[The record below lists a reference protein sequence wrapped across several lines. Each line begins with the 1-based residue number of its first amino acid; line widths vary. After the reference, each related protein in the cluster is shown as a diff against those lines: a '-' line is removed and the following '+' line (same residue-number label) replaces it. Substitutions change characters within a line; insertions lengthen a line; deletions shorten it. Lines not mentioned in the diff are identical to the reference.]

1 MRRFFEG
8 IEQLAIDVIM
18 ERRGGK
24 RAALLRAILYEASR
38 IWRKIVETRLFLYR
52 SYLLRQHLLGC
63 PVISIGNLTMGG
75 TGKTPIVEKLARE
88 LTEHGRHVAVL
99 SRGYKSVPK
108 PLFKRLL
115 ARLKQHQDFFAP
127 RVVSDGGALLL
138 DSKTAGDE
146 PFMLAKNLKKVAVLV
161 DRDRVKSGLYA
172 IEHLGSDL
180 LLLDD
185 GFQYLKLRHR
195 FDIVLIDREAP
206 FGNEFL
212 IPRGTL
218 REPPEHLRR
227 ATHIII
233 TKCNGS
239 DLSLL
244 HERIKK
250 FNRTAEVIE
259 CAHRPVELCNMIT
272 GEKLPLSHLKDLKI
286 GVLSGI
292 ASPESFEQG
301 LRKLGA
307 DLALTQSYTDHHR
320 YSRQE
325 IERFLSR
332 CRRRGLTI
340 AITTEKDA
348 VRIPRLSNI
357 EIPIYY
363 LRIEI
368 EILKGKEIWDR
379 MVKRFAGEK
388 DGYMLHTAR
397 EAVLD

>member
-1 MRRFFEG
+1 MRRFFES
-8 IEQLAIDVIM
+8 IEQLAVDVIL

-24 RAALLRAILYEASR
+24 RASFLRAILYQASR
-38 IWRKIVETRLFLYR
+38 LYRKIVEARLFLYR
-52 SYLLRQHLLGC
+52 SHLLRQHLLGC

-88 LTEHGRHVAVL
+88 LTERGRHVAIL

-108 PLFKRLL
+108 PFLKRLL
-115 ARLKQHQDFFAP
+115 GRLNQHQDFFAP
-127 RVVSDGGALLL
+127 RIVSEGGALLL
-138 DSKTAGDE
+138 DSRTAGDE

-172 IEHLGSDL
+172 IERLGSDL

-185 GFQYLKLRHR
+185 GLQYLKLRHR
-195 FDIVLIDREAP
+195 FDLVLIDREAP

-244 HERIKK
+244 HERIRK
-250 FNRTAEVIE
+250 FNRTAEIIE

-272 GEKLPLSHLKDLKI
+272 GETLPLSHLRDLKV

-307 DLALTQSYTDHHR
+307 DLAFTQSYADHHR
-320 YSRQE
+320 YSRRE

-332 CRRRGLTI
+332 CRRRGLTV
-340 AITTEKDA
+340 ALTTEKDA
-348 VRIPRLSNI
+348 VRIPRLSQT
-357 EIPIYY
+357 EVPIYY

-368 EILKGKEIWDR
+368 EILKGKEIWDK
-379 MVKRFAGEK
+379 MVKRFAGQ
-388 DGYMLHTAR
+388 
-397 EAVLD
+397 EAT

>member
-1 MRRFFEG
+1 MRRFFEN

-18 ERRGGK
+18 DRRGGK
-24 RAALLRAILYEASR
+24 RATILRATLYQASR
-38 IWRKIVETRLFLYR
+38 LYRKIVEARLFLYR
-52 SYLLRQHLLGC
+52 SSFFRQHLLGC

-88 LTEHGRHVAVL
+88 LSERGRHIAIL

-108 PLFKRLL
+108 PLVKRLV
-115 ARLKQHQDFFAP
+115 ARLKKHEHFFAP
-127 RVVSDGGALLL
+127 RVVSEGGALLL
-138 DSKTAGDE
+138 DSRTAGDE

-185 GFQYLKLRHR
+185 GLQYLKLRHR

-233 TKCNGS
+233 TKCNGT

-244 HERIKK
+244 YERIRK
-250 FNRTAEVIE
+250 FNRTAEIIE

-272 GEKLPLSHLKDLKI
+272 GETLPLSHLKNLKI

-292 ASPESFEQG
+292 ASPQSFEQG
-301 LRKLGA
+301 LRRLGA
-307 DLALTQSYTDHHR
+307 DLILTQSYADHHR

-325 IERFLSR
+325 IERFIAR
-332 CRRRGLTI
+332 CRRRDLSMI
-340 AITTEKDA
+340 LTTEKDA

-357 EIPIYY
+357 EVPIYY

-368 EILKGKEIWDR
+368 EILKGKEIWEK
-379 MVKRFAGEK
+379 MVDRFAGSSFCLGSK
-388 DGYMLHTAR
+388 K
-397 EAVLD
+397 

>member
-1 MRRFFEG
+1 MRRFFES
-8 IEQLAIDVIM
+8 IEQLAYDVIM

-24 RAALLRAILYEASR
+24 RAALLRALLNQASR
-38 IWRKIVETRLFLYR
+38 LYRKIVETRLFLYR
-52 SYLLRQHLLGC
+52 SHFLKQHLLGC

-88 LTEHGRHVAVL
+88 LIEHGRRVAIL

-115 ARLKQHQDFFAP
+115 ARIKQHQNFFAP
-127 RVVSDGGALLL
+127 RIVSEGGALLL
-138 DSKTAGDE
+138 DSRTAGDE

-185 GFQYLKLRHR
+185 GLQYLKLRHR
-195 FDIVLIDREAP
+195 FDIVLVDREAP

-233 TKCNGS
+233 TKSNGS
-239 DLSLL
+239 DLSFLY
-244 HERIKK
+244 ERIRK
-250 FNRTAEVIE
+250 FNRTADIIE

-272 GEKLPLSHLKDLKI
+272 GETLPLSHLKNLKI

-301 LRKLGA
+301 LRRIGA
-307 DLALTQSYTDHHR
+307 DLVLTQSYADHHR

-325 IERFLSR
+325 IERFIAR
-332 CRRRGLTI
+332 CRRRELSMI
-340 AITTEKDA
+340 LTTEKDA
-348 VRIPRLSNI
+348 VRIPRLS
-357 EIPIYY
+357 EMDVPIYY

-368 EILKGKEIWDR
+368 EILKGKEIWEK
-379 MVKRFAGEK
+379 MVTRFAGQ
-388 DGYMLHTAR
+388 
-397 EAVLD
+397 

>member
-1 MRRFFEG
+1 MRRFFEN

-24 RAALLRAILYEASR
+24 RVAVLRTALYQASR
-38 IWRKIVETRLFLYR
+38 LYRKIVETRLFLYR
-52 SYLLRQHLLGC
+52 SRFYRQHLLGC

-88 LTEHGRHVAVL
+88 LMEKGRRVAIL

-108 PLFKRLL
+108 PFLKRLL
-115 ARLKQHQDFFAP
+115 ARFTQHQSFFAP
-127 RVVSDGGALLL
+127 RIVSDGGALLL
-138 DSKTAGDE
+138 DSRTAGDE

-172 IEHLGSDL
+172 IEHLGSDI

-185 GFQYLKLRHR
+185 GLQYLKLRHR

-244 HERIKK
+244 HERIRK
-250 FNRTAEVIE
+250 FNRTAEIIE

-272 GEKLPLSHLKDLKI
+272 GETLPLSHLKNLKV
-286 GVLSGI
+286 GVLSAI
-292 ASPESFEQG
+292 ASPTSFEQG

-307 DLALTQSYTDHHR
+307 DLVLTQSYTDHHR

-325 IERFLSR
+325 VERFVSR
-332 CRRRGLTI
+332 CRRRELSMI
-340 AITTEKDA
+340 LTTEKDA
-348 VRIPRLSNI
+348 VRIPRLQGL
-357 EIPIYY
+357 EVPIYY

-368 EILKGKEIWDR
+368 EILQGEAIWEK
-379 MVKRFAGEK
+379 MVARFAGQQ
-388 DGYMLHTAR
+388 
-397 EAVLD
+397 

>member
-1 MRRFFEG
+1 MRRFFES
-8 IEQLAIDVIM
+8 IEQLAYDVIM

-24 RAALLRAILYEASR
+24 RAALLRATLYEASR
-38 IWRKIVETRLFLYR
+38 LYRKIVETRLFLYR
-52 SYLLRQHLLGC
+52 SRFFKQHLLGC

-88 LTEHGRHVAVL
+88 LTEHGRHVAIL

-115 ARLKQHQDFFAP
+115 ARIKQHQDFFAP
-127 RVVSDGGALLL
+127 RIVSEGGALLL
-138 DSKTAGDE
+138 DSRTAGDE

-161 DRDRVKSGLYA
+161 DRDRVKSGIYA

-185 GFQYLKLRHR
+185 GLQYLKLRHR

-233 TKCNGS
+233 TKSNGS
-239 DLSLL
+239 DLSFLY
-244 HERIKK
+244 ERIRK
-250 FNRTAEVIE
+250 FNRTAEIIE

-272 GEKLPLSHLKDLKI
+272 GETLPLNHLKDLKI

-301 LRKLGA
+301 LRRLGA
-307 DLALTQSYTDHHR
+307 ELVLTQSYADHHR

-325 IERFLSR
+325 IERFVAR
-332 CRRRGLTI
+332 CRRRELSMI
-340 AITTEKDA
+340 LTTEKDA
-348 VRIPRLSNI
+348 VRIPRLSNM
-357 EIPIYY
+357 EVPIYY

-368 EILKGKEIWDR
+368 EILKGKEIWDK

-388 DGYMLHTAR
+388 QNSI
-397 EAVLD
+397 

>member
-1 MRRFFEG
+1 MRRFFESL
-8 IEQLAIDVIM
+8 EQAAIDIIM

-24 RAALLRAILYEASR
+24 RATLIRSILLSISHLYE
-38 IWRKIVETRLFLYR
+38 KIVATRLALYR
-52 SYLLRQHLLGC
+52 SRTFRQHIIGC

-75 TGKTPIVEKLARE
+75 TGKTPVVEKLARE
-88 LTEHGRHVAVL
+88 LTEKGRRVAIL

-108 PLFKRLL
+108 PFLQRLL
-115 ARLKQHQDFFAP
+115 IRINKHEGFFAP
-127 RVVSDGGALLL
+127 RIVSEGGALLL
-138 DSKTAGDE
+138 DSRTAGDE
-146 PFMLAKNLKKVAVLV
+146 PFMLAKNLKKVTVLV

-172 IEHLGSDL
+172 IKHLGCDL

-185 GFQYLKLRHR
+185 GLQYLKLRHR

-218 REPPEHLRR
+218 REPPENLRR

-239 DLSLL
+239 DLTQL
-244 HERIKK
+244 HERIRT
-250 FNRTAEVIE
+250 FNRTAEIIE
-259 CAHRPVELCNMIT
+259 CSHRPVELCNMVT
-272 GEKLPLSHLKDLKI
+272 GEILPLSHLKNLKV

-301 LRKLGA
+301 LRNLGA
-307 DLALTQSYTDHHR
+307 NLVLTQSYADHHR
-320 YSRQE
+320 YSRKE
-325 IERFLSR
+325 INRFIQRCVRRNLSMI
-332 CRRRGLTI
+332 L
-340 AITTEKDA
+340 TTEKDA
-348 VRIPRLSNI
+348 VRIPRLTEL

-368 EILKGKEIWDR
+368 KILEGVEVWNR
-379 MVKRFAGEK
+379 MVERFAA
-388 DGYMLHTAR
+388 TT
-397 EAVLD
+397 

>member
-1 MRRFFEG
+1 MRRFFES

-24 RAALLRAILYEASR
+24 RATFLRGLLYQVSR
-38 IWRKIVETRLFLYR
+38 VYCKVVKTRLFLYR
-52 SYLLRQHLLGC
+52 SHFFRQHLLGC

-88 LTEHGRHVAVL
+88 LTEHGRRVAIL

-108 PLFKRLL
+108 PLLKRLL
-115 ARLKQHQDFFAP
+115 ARIKQHQDFFAP
-127 RVVSDGGALLL
+127 RIVSEGGALLL
-138 DSKTAGDE
+138 DSRTAGDE

-172 IEHLGSDL
+172 IDHLGADL

-185 GFQYLKLRHR
+185 GLQYLKLRHR

-239 DLSLL
+239 DLSHLY
-244 HERIKK
+244 ERIRQ
-250 FNRTAEVIE
+250 FNQTAEIIE
-259 CAHRPVELCNMIT
+259 CSHRPVELCNMIT
-272 GEKLPLSHLKDLKI
+272 GETLPLDHLNGLKI

-301 LRKLGA
+301 LRRIGA
-307 DLALTQSYTDHHR
+307 DLVLTQSYADHHR

-325 IERFLSR
+325 IERFIAR
-332 CRRRGLTI
+332 CRRRELSMI
-340 AITTEKDA
+340 LTTEKDA
-348 VRIPRLSNI
+348 VRIPRLSSI
-357 EIPIYY
+357 KVPIYY

-368 EILKGKEIWDR
+368 EILKGKEIWEKMVDR
-379 MVKRFAGEK
+379 FSGKI
-388 DGYMLHTAR
+388 
-397 EAVLD
+397 

>member
-1 MRRFFEG
+1 
-8 IEQLAIDVIM
+8 M

-24 RAALLRAILYEASR
+24 RAAVLRAILYQASR
-38 IWRKIVETRLFLYR
+38 LYRKIVEARLFLYR
-52 SYLLRQHLLGC
+52 SHLLRQHLLGC

-88 LTEHGRHVAVL
+88 LTERGRHVAIL

-108 PLFKRLL
+108 PLVKRLL

-127 RVVSDGGALLL
+127 RIVSEGGALLL
-138 DSKTAGDE
+138 DSRTAGDE

-172 IEHLGSDL
+172 IERLGSDL

-185 GFQYLKLRHR
+185 GLQYLKLRHR
-195 FDIVLIDREAP
+195 FDLVLIDREAP

-244 HERIKK
+244 RERIRK
-250 FNRTAEVIE
+250 FNRTAEIIE
-259 CAHRPVELCNMIT
+259 CAHRPIELCNMIT
-272 GEKLPLSHLKDLKI
+272 GETLPLSHLKDLKI

-307 DLALTQSYTDHHR
+307 DLAFTQSYTDHHR
-320 YSRQE
+320 YSRRE

-332 CRRRGLTI
+332 CRRRGLTV
-340 AITTEKDA
+340 ALTTEKDA
-348 VRIPRLSNI
+348 VRIPRLSNM
-357 EIPIYY
+357 EVPIYY

-368 EILKGKEIWDR
+368 EILKGKEIWER
-379 MVKRFAGEK
+379 MVERFAGQ
-388 DGYMLHTAR
+388 
-397 EAVLD
+397 EATGNSNFFKR

>member
-1 MRRFFEG
+1 MRRFFDSL
-8 IEQLAIDVIM
+8 EQAAIDIIM

-24 RAALLRAILYEASR
+24 RATMLRAILLCISFLYKS
-38 IWRKIVETRLFLYR
+38 IVTMRLDLYR
-52 SYLLRQHLLGC
+52 SCTLRQNLIGC

-75 TGKTPIVEKLARE
+75 TGKTPIVEKLAKE
-88 LTEHGRHVAVL
+88 LTAQGRRVGIL

-108 PLFKRLL
+108 PFLQRLF
-115 ARLKQHQDFFAP
+115 ARANRHQSFFAP
-127 RVVSDGGALLL
+127 RIVSEGGAVLL
-138 DSKTAGDE
+138 DSRRAGDE
-146 PFMLAKNLKKVAVLV
+146 PFMLAKNLKGVTVLV

-172 IEHLGSDL
+172 IKHLGCDL

-185 GFQYLKLRHR
+185 GLQYLKLRHR

-218 REPPEHLRR
+218 REPPENLRR

-239 DLSLL
+239 DLLEL
-244 HERIKK
+244 YERIRK
-250 FNRTAEVIE
+250 FNRTAEIIE
-259 CAHRPVELCNMIT
+259 SSHRPVALFHIIS
-272 GEKLPLSHLKDLKI
+272 GESLPLSHLQDLKI

-292 ASPESFEQG
+292 AFPESFEHG

-307 DLALTQSYTDHHR
+307 NLLLTQSYADHHR
-320 YSRQE
+320 YSRKE
-325 IERFLSR
+325 IDRFVQR
-332 CRRRGLTI
+332 CVRRNVSMIL
-340 AITTEKDA
+340 TTEKDA
-348 VRIPRLSNI
+348 VRIPRLTEM

-368 EILKGKEIWDR
+368 RILKGEETWKR
-379 MVKRFAGEK
+379 MIEHFA
-388 DGYMLHTAR
+388 DTSNS
-397 EAVLD
+397 

>member
-388 DGYMLHTAR
+388 DDCMLHTAR
-397 EAVLD
+397 EALLD

>member
-1 MRRFFEG
+1 MRRFFES
-8 IEQLAIDVIM
+8 IEQLAFDVIM

-24 RAALLRAILYEASR
+24 RAAVLRAILYQASR
-38 IWRKIVETRLFLYR
+38 LYRKIVEARLFLYR
-52 SYLLRQHLLGC
+52 SHLLRQHLLGC

-88 LTEHGRHVAVL
+88 LTERGRHVAIL

-108 PLFKRLL
+108 PLVKRLL

-127 RVVSDGGALLL
+127 RIVSEGGALLL
-138 DSKTAGDE
+138 DSRTAGDE

-172 IEHLGSDL
+172 IERLGSDL

-185 GFQYLKLRHR
+185 GLQYLKLRHR
-195 FDIVLIDREAP
+195 FDLVLIDREAP

-244 HERIKK
+244 RERIRK
-250 FNRTAEVIE
+250 FNRTAEIIE
-259 CAHRPVELCNMIT
+259 CTHRPIELCNMIT
-272 GEKLPLSHLKDLKI
+272 GETLPLSHLKDLKI

-307 DLALTQSYTDHHR
+307 DLAFTQSYTDHHR
-320 YSRQE
+320 YSRRE

-332 CRRRGLTI
+332 CRRRGLTV
-340 AITTEKDA
+340 ALTTEKDA
-348 VRIPRLSNI
+348 VRIPRLSNM
-357 EIPIYY
+357 EVPIYY

-368 EILKGKEIWDR
+368 EILKGKEIWER
-379 MVKRFAGEK
+379 MVERFAGQ
-388 DGYMLHTAR
+388 
-397 EAVLD
+397 EATENPNFFKR

>member
-1 MRRFFEG
+1 MRRFFES
-8 IEQLAIDVIM
+8 IEQLAYDVIM

-24 RAALLRAILYEASR
+24 RAALLRALLNQASR
-38 IWRKIVETRLFLYR
+38 LYRKIVETRLFLYR
-52 SYLLRQHLLGC
+52 SHFLKQHLLGC

-88 LTEHGRHVAVL
+88 LIEHGRRVAIL
-99 SRGYKSVPK
+99 SRGYKSVQK

-115 ARLKQHQDFFAP
+115 ARIKQHQNFFAP
-127 RVVSDGGALLL
+127 RIVSEGGALLL
-138 DSKTAGDE
+138 DSRTAGDE

-185 GFQYLKLRHR
+185 GLQYLKLRHR
-195 FDIVLIDREAP
+195 FDIVLVDREAP

-233 TKCNGS
+233 TKSNGS
-239 DLSLL
+239 DLSFLY
-244 HERIKK
+244 ERIRK
-250 FNRTAEVIE
+250 FNRTADIIE

-272 GEKLPLSHLKDLKI
+272 GETLPLSHLKNLKI

-301 LRKLGA
+301 LRRIGA
-307 DLALTQSYTDHHR
+307 DLVLTQSYADHHR

-325 IERFLSR
+325 IERFIAR
-332 CRRRGLTI
+332 CRRRELSMI
-340 AITTEKDA
+340 LTTEKDA
-348 VRIPRLSNI
+348 VRIPRLS
-357 EIPIYY
+357 EMDVPIYY

-368 EILKGKEIWDR
+368 EILKGKEIWEK
-379 MVKRFAGEK
+379 MVTRFAGQ
-388 DGYMLHTAR
+388 
-397 EAVLD
+397 

>member
-1 MRRFFEG
+1 MRRFFES
-8 IEQLAIDVIM
+8 IEQLAYDVIM

-24 RAALLRAILYEASR
+24 RAALLRATLYEASR
-38 IWRKIVETRLFLYR
+38 LYRKIVETRLFLYR
-52 SYLLRQHLLGC
+52 SRFFKQHLLGC

-88 LTEHGRHVAVL
+88 LTEHGRHVAIL

-115 ARLKQHQDFFAP
+115 ARIKQHQDFFAP
-127 RVVSDGGALLL
+127 RIVSEGGALLL
-138 DSKTAGDE
+138 DSRTAGDE

-161 DRDRVKSGLYA
+161 DRDRVKSGIYA

-185 GFQYLKLRHR
+185 GLQYLKLRHR

-233 TKCNGS
+233 TKSNGS
-239 DLSLL
+239 DLSFLY
-244 HERIKK
+244 ERIRK
-250 FNRTAEVIE
+250 FNRTAEIIE

-272 GEKLPLSHLKDLKI
+272 GETLPLNHLKDLKI

-292 ASPESFEQG
+292 ASPESF
-301 LRKLGA
+301 
-307 DLALTQSYTDHHR
+307 
-320 YSRQE
+320 
-325 IERFLSR
+325 
-332 CRRRGLTI
+332 
-340 AITTEKDA
+340 
-348 VRIPRLSNI
+348 
-357 EIPIYY
+357 
-363 LRIEI
+363 
-368 EILKGKEIWDR
+368 
-379 MVKRFAGEK
+379 
-388 DGYMLHTAR
+388 
-397 EAVLD
+397 

>member
-1 MRRFFEG
+1 MRRFFES
-8 IEQLAIDVIM
+8 IEQLAFDVIM

-24 RAALLRAILYEASR
+24 RAAVLRAILYQASR
-38 IWRKIVETRLFLYR
+38 LYRKIVEARLFLYR
-52 SYLLRQHLLGC
+52 SHLLRQHLLGC

-88 LTEHGRHVAVL
+88 LTERGRHVAIL

-108 PLFKRLL
+108 PLVKRLL

-127 RVVSDGGALLL
+127 RIVSEGGALLL
-138 DSKTAGDE
+138 DSRTAGDE

-172 IEHLGSDL
+172 IERLGSDL

-185 GFQYLKLRHR
+185 GLQYLKLRHR
-195 FDIVLIDREAP
+195 FDLVLIDREAP

-244 HERIKK
+244 RERIRK
-250 FNRTAEVIE
+250 FNRTAEIIE
-259 CAHRPVELCNMIT
+259 CAHRPIELCNMIT
-272 GEKLPLSHLKDLKI
+272 GETLPLSHLKDLKI

-307 DLALTQSYTDHHR
+307 DLAFTQSYTDHHR
-320 YSRQE
+320 YSRRE

-332 CRRRGLTI
+332 CRRRGLTV
-340 AITTEKDA
+340 ALTTEKDA
-348 VRIPRLSNI
+348 VRIPRLSNM
-357 EIPIYY
+357 EVPIYY

-368 EILKGKEIWDR
+368 EILKGKEIWER
-379 MVKRFAGEK
+379 MVERFAGQ
-388 DGYMLHTAR
+388 
-397 EAVLD
+397 EATGNSNFFKR

>member
-1 MRRFFEG
+1 MRRFFES
-8 IEQLAIDVIM
+8 IEQLAFDVIM

-24 RAALLRAILYEASR
+24 RAALLRAILYQASR
-38 IWRKIVETRLFLYR
+38 LYRKIVEARLFLYR
-52 SYLLRQHLLGC
+52 SHLLRQHLLGC

-88 LTEHGRHVAVL
+88 LTERGRHVAIL

-108 PLFKRLL
+108 PLLKRLL

-127 RVVSDGGALLL
+127 RVVSEGGALLL
-138 DSKTAGDE
+138 DSRTAGDE

-172 IEHLGSDL
+172 IERLGSDL

-185 GFQYLKLRHR
+185 GLQYLKLRHR
-195 FDIVLIDREAP
+195 FDLVLIDREAP

-244 HERIKK
+244 HERIRK
-250 FNRTAEVIE
+250 FNRTAEIIE
-259 CAHRPVELCNMIT
+259 CAHRPVELCNMISGKT
-272 GEKLPLSHLKDLKI
+272 LPLSHLKDLKI

-301 LRKLGA
+301 LRKLDA
-307 DLALTQSYTDHHR
+307 DLAFTQSYTDHHR
-320 YSRQE
+320 YSRRE

-332 CRRRGLTI
+332 CRRRGLTL
-340 AITTEKDA
+340 ALTTEKDA
-348 VRIPRLSNI
+348 VRIPRLSNM
-357 EIPIYY
+357 EVPIYY

-379 MVKRFAGEK
+379 MVARFAGQEI
-388 DGYMLHTAR
+388 
-397 EAVLD
+397 V

>member
-1 MRRFFEG
+1 MRRFFES
-8 IEQLAIDVIM
+8 IEQLAVDVIL

-24 RAALLRAILYEASR
+24 RAAVLRAILYQASR
-38 IWRKIVETRLFLYR
+38 LYRKIVETRLFLYR
-52 SYLLRQHLLGC
+52 SHLLRQHLLGC

-88 LTEHGRHVAVL
+88 LTERGRHVAIL

-108 PLFKRLL
+108 PLLKRLL

-127 RVVSDGGALLL
+127 RVVSEGGALLL
-138 DSKTAGDE
+138 DSRTAGDE
-146 PFMLAKNLKKVAVLV
+146 PFMLAKNLKKVAVVV

-172 IEHLGSDL
+172 IERLGSDL

-185 GFQYLKLRHR
+185 GLQYLKLRHR
-195 FDIVLIDREAP
+195 FDLVLIDREAP

-244 HERIKK
+244 HERIRK
-250 FNRTAEVIE
+250 FNRTAEIIE

-272 GEKLPLSHLKDLKI
+272 GETLPLSHLKDLKV

-307 DLALTQSYTDHHR
+307 DLSFTQSYTDHHR
-320 YSRQE
+320 YSRRE

-332 CRRRGLTI
+332 CRRRGLTL
-340 AITTEKDA
+340 ALTTEKDA

-357 EIPIYY
+357 EVPIYY

-379 MVKRFAGEK
+379 MVERFAGQE
-388 DGYMLHTAR
+388 
-397 EAVLD
+397 VP

>member
-1 MRRFFEG
+1 MRRFFES

-18 ERRGGK
+18 ERRGGR
-24 RAALLRAILYEASR
+24 RAALLRTTLYHASR
-38 IWRKIVETRLFLYR
+38 IYRKIVETRLFLYR
-52 SYLLRQHLLGC
+52 SHLLRQNLLGC

-88 LTEHGRHVAVL
+88 LTEKGRHVAIL

-108 PLFKRLL
+108 PLLKRLL
-115 ARLKQHQDFFAP
+115 ARMHQHQSLFAP
-127 RVVSDGGALLL
+127 RIVSEGGALLL
-138 DSKTAGDE
+138 DSRTAGDE

-172 IEHLGSDL
+172 IKHLGSDL

-185 GFQYLKLRHR
+185 GLQYLKLRHR
-195 FDIVLIDREAP
+195 FDLVLIDREAP

-244 HERIKK
+244 HQRIRR
-250 FNRTAEVIE
+250 FNRTAEIIE
-259 CAHRPVELCNMIT
+259 SAHRPVELCNMIT
-272 GEKLPLSHLKDLKI
+272 GETLPLTYLQDLKI

-307 DLALTQSYTDHHR
+307 DLVLTQSYTDHHR

-325 IERFLSR
+325 MERFLTR
-332 CRRRGLTI
+332 CRRRGLTLVL
-340 AITTEKDA
+340 TTEKDA
-348 VRIPRLSNI
+348 VRIPRLSNM
-357 EIPIYY
+357 ELPIYY

-368 EILKGKEIWDR
+368 EILKGQEIWDR
-379 MVKRFAGEK
+379 MVERFACTIV
-388 DGYMLHTAR
+388 Y
-397 EAVLD
+397 

>member
-1 MRRFFEG
+1 MRRFFES

-24 RAALLRAILYEASR
+24 RANLLRGILYQASR
-38 IWRKIVETRLFLYR
+38 LYRKIVETRLFLYR
-52 SYLLRQHLLGC
+52 SRFYRQHLLGC

-88 LTEHGRHVAVL
+88 LTHRGRHVAIL

-108 PLFKRLL
+108 PFLKRLL
-115 ARLKQHQDFFAP
+115 ARFKQQQSFFAP
-127 RVVSDGGALLL
+127 RIVSEGGALLL
-138 DSKTAGDE
+138 DSRTAGDE

-172 IEHLGSDL
+172 IEHLGSDI

-185 GFQYLKLRHR
+185 GLQYLKLRHR

-218 REPPEHLRR
+218 REPPTHLRR

-233 TKCNGS
+233 TKCNGT
-239 DLSLL
+239 DLSPLY
-244 HERIKK
+244 ERIRK
-250 FNRTAEVIE
+250 FNSTAEIIE
-259 CAHRPVELCNMIT
+259 CTHRPVELCNMIT
-272 GEKLPLSHLKDLKI
+272 GETLPLSHLRNLKI

-301 LRKLGA
+301 LLRLGA
-307 DLALTQSYTDHHR
+307 DLILTQSYADHHR

-325 IERFLSR
+325 VERFIAR
-332 CRRRGLTI
+332 CRRRELSMI
-340 AITTEKDA
+340 LTTEKDA

-368 EILKGKEIWDR
+368 EILKGKEIWEKMIDR
-379 MVKRFAGEK
+379 FSGTQKFIHQK
-388 DGYMLHTAR
+388 I
-397 EAVLD
+397 

>member
-8 IEQLAIDVIM
+8 IEQLAVDVIM

-24 RAALLRAILYEASR
+24 RAALLRSTLYQASR
-38 IWRKIVETRLFLYR
+38 LYRKIVEARLFLYR
-52 SYLLRQHLLGC
+52 VHLFRQHLLGC

-88 LTEHGRHVAVL
+88 LTERGRRVAIL

-108 PLFKRLL
+108 PLLKRLL
-115 ARLKQHQDFFAP
+115 ARINQHQSFFAP
-127 RVVSDGGALLL
+127 RIVSEGRALLL
-138 DSKTAGDE
+138 DSRTAGDE

-185 GFQYLKLRHR
+185 GLQYLKLRHH
-195 FDIVLIDREAP
+195 FDLVLIDREAA

-218 REPPEHLRR
+218 REPPENLRR

-233 TKCNGS
+233 TKCNGT
-239 DLSLL
+239 DLSRLY
-244 HERIKK
+244 ERIRK
-250 FNRTAEVIE
+250 FNRTAEIIE

-272 GEKLPLSHLKDLKI
+272 GETLPLSHLKNLKI
-286 GVLSGI
+286 GVISGI

-301 LRKLGA
+301 LRNLGA
-307 DLALTQSYTDHHR
+307 DLILTQSYTDHHR

-325 IERFLSR
+325 MERFLTR

-340 AITTEKDA
+340 ALTTEKDA
-348 VRIPRLSNI
+348 VRIPRLSNM
-357 EIPIYY
+357 EVPIYY

-379 MVKRFAGEK
+379 MVERF
-388 DGYMLHTAR
+388 
-397 EAVLD
+397 V